1 MTANLGRPDP
11 ANVLK
16 GLKDFQRDTVAYVFG
31 RMYVDRDPTHRF
43 LVADEAGLGKTMVA
57 RGLIA
62 RVIDHLWDKV
72 KRIDI
77 VYICSNAD
85 IARQNVRKLNV
96 TGKED
101 AAITSRITLLP
112 TQIQDLAGSRV
123 NLVSFTP
130 STSLELK
137 SNLGT
142 AEERALLYWM
152 LKREWGLHGAAPKN
166 LLQGYAGAE
175 NFRERLAWFNEWY
188 TIDKALLEAFH
199 TALTTHVDI
208 KPRFLAACEIFDRSR
223 KYVEDDARDAQRQVV
238 GELRA
243 ILAATC
249 VRALQPDL
257 IILDEFQRFKH
268 LLEGGHDASLLA
280 RELFTYSDSESKAR
294 VLLLSATPYKMY
306 TMSDEAADDDHYV
319 DFLRTARFL
328 LNDAAKAGELD
339 GLLRQYRTELFRL
352 GSSDGTLGLIKDKL
366 EGMLRRVMVR
376 TERLA
381 TTKDRDGMLVDA
393 SRSNTEFTKQ
403 DPLTYRGLHRV
414 AMAVDHGDPLEYWK
428 AAPYVLNFMDEY
440 KLKEAFEKTA
450 KDESK
455 KGSLADALAV
465 AHPLLLPWDDIESYR
480 AIDPANARLR
490 WLLQEVIARGLWK
503 LLWVPP
509 SAPYYRLA
517 GPYADPTLRAFTKR
531 LVFSAWRVVPKVI
544 AALVSYEAERRM
556 ILSGPS
562 DQPAENT
569 VEARKKRRGLLQFT
583 RSEGRLTGMPVL
595 GLLYPSVVLARNYD
609 PVVLAASRGGGAD
622 NATLDAVLR
631 EATLRL
637 EKKLGSLTAKAKTTG
652 PDDEKWYWAA
662 PILLDRREESDAT
675 TKWFAAADLAKRWGG
690 EDRADDEEQVVD
702 GQRSPWEDHVQEA
715 KFAASGVSSLGRPPA
730 DLAAVLAQ
738 VAVGGPAVVAL
749 RALSRVAGGDAAMD
763 DTTVRHAA
771 GRIAWAVRNLF
782 NLPEATALVR
792 GLNPAEPY
800 WLRVL
805 EYCLNGCLQAVLDE
819 YVHVLRDSQ
828 GLQGRP
834 TPEMATTMADD
845 VCEAIGLRTALLGVD
860 QIKVVGTDRDIVTTE
875 HRMRARFAARLSEET
890 TETGGEPTRADQ
902 VRKAFNSPFWPF
914 VLATTSVGQ
923 EGLDFHQYCHAV
935 VHWNLPSNP
944 VDLEQREGRVHR
956 YKGHAV
962 RKNVASRHYAA
973 VGKTDTSA
981 LWDGLFNAA
990 VAERGPEESD
1000 LVPYWV
1006 YPTPDGARIERH
1018 VPAFPLSREV
1028 GQLEALKRSLAVYR
1042 MVFGQPRQEDLM
1054 SYLLLHV
1061 PAEQMQ
1067 INFAKLRIDLTPPRS
1082 EAP

>member
-1 MTANLGRPDP
+1 LTATVERPDP
-11 ANVLK
+11 AVALK
-16 GLKDFQRDTVAYVFG
+16 GLKDFQRDTLAYVFR
-31 RMYVDRDPTHRF
+31 RMYSDPDPTHRF
-43 LVADEAGLGKTMVA
+43 LIADEVGLGKTMVA

-62 RVIDHLWDKV
+62 KVIDDLWDKV

-96 TGKED
+96 TGAED
-101 AAITSRITLLP
+101 AAIASRITLLP
-112 TQIQDLAGSRV
+112 TQIQGLAASRV

-137 SNLGT
+137 SSLGT

-166 LLQGYAGAE
+166 LLQGYAGAD
-175 NFRERLAWFNEWY
+175 NFRERLRSFDEE
-188 TIDKALLEAFH
+188 TIDETLLEAFH
-199 TALTTHVDI
+199 TALTARADV
-208 KPRFLAACEIFDRSR
+208 KPRFLAACELFDRSR
-223 KYVEDDARDAQRQVV
+223 MYVEDDARDGQRQVI

-268 LLEGGHDASLLA
+268 LLEGDADASLLA
-280 RELFTYSDSESKAR
+280 RELFNYSDSESKAR
-294 VLLLSATPYKMY
+294 VVLLSATPYKMY
-306 TMSDEAADDDHYV
+306 TLTDEAADDDHYI

-328 LNDAAKAGELD
+328 LNDPGKTADLD
-339 GLLRQYRTELFRL
+339 GLLRKYRTELFRL
-352 GSSDGTLGLIKDKL
+352 GADDGALRGIKSKL
-366 EGMLRRVMVR
+366 ENLLRGVMVR

-381 TTKDRDGMLVDA
+381 ATKDRDGMLVDA
-393 SRSNTEFTKQ
+393 SRRNTEFTKQ
-403 DPLTYRGLHRV
+403 DPLCYRGLHRV

-440 KLKEAFEKTA
+440 KLKEGFEKTA

-465 AHPLLLPWDDIESYR
+465 ATPLLLSWEDIEAYR
-480 AIDPANARLR
+480 AVDPANARLR
-490 WLLQEVIARGLWK
+490 WLLQDVIDRALWK

-509 SAPYYRLA
+509 CAPYYRLS
-517 GPYADPTLRAFTKR
+517 GPYADAALGGFTKR

-544 AALVSYEAERRM
+544 AALVSYEAERQM
-556 ILSGPS
+556 ILSGSPN
-562 DQPAENT
+562 QTAENT
-569 VEARKKRRGLLQFT
+569 ADARKKRRGLLQFT

-595 GLLYPSVVLARNYD
+595 GLLYPSVVFAREYD
-609 PVVLAASRGGGAD
+609 PVVLAGED
-622 NATLDAVLR
+622 ATLDAVLGK
-631 EATLRL
+631 AKLRL
-637 EKKLGSLTAKAKTTG
+637 EKQISFLTAKAKTDG
-652 PDDEKWYWAA
+652 PEDERWYWAA
-662 PILLDRREESDAT
+662 PILLDRQKEAEATRE
-675 TKWFAAADLAKRWGG
+675 WFADADLAKQWGG
-690 EDRADDEEQVVD
+690 DRQGDDEERVV
-702 GQRSPWEDHVQEA
+702 GQRSPWEEHVEEA
-715 KFAASGVSSLGRPPA
+715 KASAVIVLGRPPK
-730 DLAAVLAQ
+730 DLTTVLAQ

-749 RALSRVAGGDAAMD
+749 RALSRVAGAAAIKD
-763 DTTVRHAA
+763 NDVRHAA
-771 GRIAWAVRNLF
+771 GRIAWAIRNLF
-782 NLPEATALVR
+782 NLPEAMALVR

-805 EYCLNGCLQAVLDE
+805 EYSLNGCLQAVLDE

-828 GLQGRP
+828 GLLGRP
-834 TPEMATTMADD
+834 MAEIATAIADD
-845 VCEAIGLRTALLGVD
+845 VCDAIGLRTALLGVD
-860 QIKVVGTDRDIVTTE
+860 QISVTGTNRDIVTTK
-875 HRMRARFAARLSEET
+875 HGMRARFAARLSEET

-962 RKNVASRHYAA
+962 RKNVARRHYIT
-973 VGKTDTSA
+973 VDKTDGSA
-981 LWDGLFNAA
+981 LWEGLFDAA
-990 VAERGPEESD
+990 VAERGSEESD

-1006 YPTPDGARIERH
+1006 YPTPGGARIERH
-1018 VPAFPLSREV
+1018 VPTFPLSREV

-1042 MVFGQPRQEDLM
+1042 MVFGQPRQEDLVA
-1054 SYLLLHV
+1054 YLLEEV
-1061 PAEQMQ
+1061 PAPELEK
-1067 INFAKLRIDLTPPRS
+1067 KLQELRVDLRPP
-1082 EAP
+1082 A